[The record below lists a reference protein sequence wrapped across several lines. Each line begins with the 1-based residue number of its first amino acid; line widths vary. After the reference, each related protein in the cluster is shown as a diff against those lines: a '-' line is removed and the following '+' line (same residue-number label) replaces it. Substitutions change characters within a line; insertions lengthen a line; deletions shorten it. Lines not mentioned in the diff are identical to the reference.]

1 MLRIFIQSFSSTRN
15 VHSATVDYTIDL
27 NDMKLSPTVNLNN
40 GYDMPIL
47 GLGANNVSANLQKL
61 FILLLKQFYEWKNIS
76 Y

>member
-1 MLRIFIQSFSSTRN
+1 
-15 VHSATVDYTIDL
+15 
-27 NDMKLSPTVNLNN
+27 MKLSPTVNLNN

-61 FILLLKQFYEWKNIS
+61 FILLLNQFYAWKNIS